1 MMTRIYAQQLG
12 AVEDFRKSLH
22 RWNKQRWEE
31 NQGNTKHSTNDTQ
44 DPSMDFEFIE
54 EMTEHIRSRKA
65 EIEELAGAA
74 ERSCQNVRRK
84 VSSPELCVE
93 DEY

>member
-22 RWNKQRWEE
+22 RWNKQRSEE
-31 NQGNTKHSTNDTQ
+31 NQGNTTHSANDTQ
-44 DPSMDFEFIE
+44 DFVFIE
-54 EMTEHIRSRKA
+54 EMTDQIRSRKA

-74 ERSCQNVRRK
+74 ERSCQNVRTT
-84 VSSPELCVE
+84 VPNPEPCA
-93 DEY
+93 